1 MSLIFIMYA
10 GAILAST
17 SLIGSLAENGFL
29 NSALTRS
36 VAGGTVSFTS
46 ANFLVGYTNL
56 EYFISASANGSLGIA
71 GFIFIGGLFA
81 LVITWISN
89 LLEYGVAVK

>member
-1 MSLIFIMYA
+1 M
-10 GAILAST
+10 
-17 SLIGSLAENGFL
+17 
-29 NSALTRS
+29 
-36 VAGGTVSFTS
+36 AGGTASITS

-56 EYFISASANGSLGIA
+56 EYFISASANGALGLS